1 MGRMAS
7 PKVWSVLDA
16 AAGPLLFLYIRY
28 RIMNRLATGRERV
41 GDRLP
46 PPHANRCAGLI
57 SDMDIDK
64 LAWICIAGRRVL
76 FARSRGRQTAYLP
89 GGKREPGETDEAALV
104 REIREELTVRLVA
117 GSLRLEGVFR
127 APADGQAPGAMVTL
141 RCYAADFEGAMADIR
156 PSAEIEEI
164 LWYSHAERDRCS
176 AAGQLVL
183 DWLKENGRID

>member
-1 MGRMAS
+1 MLA
-7 PKVWSVLDA
+7 VV
-16 AAGPLLFLYIRY
+16 AGPMLVLYIRY
-28 RIMNRLATGRERV
+28 RIMNCRMTGRERA
-41 GDRLP
+41 DDWLL

-64 LAWICIAGRRVL
+64 LAWICITGRRVL

-141 RCYAADFEGAMADIR
+141 RCYAADFEGAMVDIR

-183 DWLKENGRID
+183 DWLKECGRIN